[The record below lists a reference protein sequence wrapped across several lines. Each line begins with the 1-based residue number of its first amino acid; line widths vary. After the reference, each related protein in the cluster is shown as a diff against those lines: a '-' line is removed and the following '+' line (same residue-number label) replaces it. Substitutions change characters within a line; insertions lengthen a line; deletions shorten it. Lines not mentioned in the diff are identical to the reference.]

1 MTIPQLSKRVRSNQD
16 WRNPIKV
23 SKGGKNK
30 SKKNFSVSHKY
41 KKPKNRKR
49 LKRLTSTLVPLG
61 IFLVLVGGIFILGL
75 FAWISKDLPSP
86 DGLINRSITVS
97 TKIYDSKGETVLYDI
112 HGDIKRTLINLD
124 EIPDYVVSATLAAE
138 DRDFY
143 THKGFSITGIVRSAL
158 KNIFTGS
165 RVGGSTLTQQFVKNA
180 ILTTEKTY
188 TRKIKELLISYRLEK
203 KFEKDEILGMY
214 FNEIPYGSVIY
225 GVEAASQSF
234 FGKSARDISIAEGAI
249 LAAIP
254 QAPTFYSPYGSNKD
268 RLIVRQ
274 KWVLDSMAEL
284 GYITTSQA
292 EQAKNEKIIF
302 KPLTESIIAPHFVM
316 YVRELLSEE
325 YGENFITQEGL
336 KVYTTLDLDRQK
348 IAEDAIEKGIAD
360 NSKKYEFTNASLVAI
375 DTRTGHIQAMVG
387 SADYFNDDID
397 GQVNV
402 SLRPRQPGSS
412 FKPIVYTAA
421 FEKGYT
427 PNTILYDVETDFDA
441 TDTKPYEPKNYDLEQ
456 RGPVTIRNALQGS
469 LNIPAV
475 KATYLTGIDNV
486 IDLARGLGY
495 TTLEDKD
502 RFGLSIVLGG
512 AEVKLLEHVGSFATL
527 ASEGIKH
534 DVTPILK
541 IEDKN
546 GRVLFEYK
554 DKKREVLKSE
564 YARLIT
570 NVLSDDNARAYVF
583 GAGSALTLPGR
594 PVAAKTGTTNN
605 YRDAW
610 TIGYTPSLAAGVWVG
625 NNNNDEMKRGAA
637 GGVVAAPIWN
647 YFMREALRDTSPESF
662 TAPEE
667 FITGK
672 PILDGQETAQ
682 MKVKIDTMSNKLA
695 TQYTPDSTIREVSI
709 KEIHNILYYVEKD
722 DPRGNKPK
730 DPESDPQFQKWE
742 DAVIKWA
749 EDQGFNPNSNIEL
762 PTEYDDIHLEQD
774 QPNLIIITPLPG
786 QTIENDQ
793 LSIEITGSAKRGIDK
808 VEYYIDSKLIT
819 TKNDT
824 SDINI
829 NISNITTGSHQLI
842 IKIKDDLQNTATQS
856 VNLNLKTSRLAPNL
870 NWTSPENNSTIN
882 SPFNISGNLIS
893 WDNVNKIDFYSQQGE
908 STTYLG
914 HINPS
919 GAQISLLAD
928 KDLDPGNYIIYGNI
942 FDTSGKK
949 YKTSSMVVTIK

>member
-1 MTIPQLSKRVRSNQD
+1 
-16 WRNPIKV
+16 
-23 SKGGKNK
+23 
-30 SKKNFSVSHKY
+30 
-41 KKPKNRKR
+41 
-49 LKRLTSTLVPLG
+49 
-61 IFLVLVGGIFILGL
+61 
-75 FAWISKDLPSP
+75 
-86 DGLINRSITVS
+86 
-97 TKIYDSKGETVLYDI
+97 
-112 HGDIKRTLINLD
+112 
-124 EIPDYVVSATLAAE
+124 
-138 DRDFY
+138 
-143 THKGFSITGIVRSAL
+143 
-158 KNIFTGS
+158 
-165 RVGGSTLTQQFVKNA
+165 
-180 ILTTEKTY
+180 
-188 TRKIKELLISYRLEK
+188 
-203 KFEKDEILGMY
+203 
-214 FNEIPYGSVIY
+214 
-225 GVEAASQSF
+225 
-234 FGKSARDISIAEGAI
+234 
-249 LAAIP
+249 
-254 QAPTFYSPYGSNKD
+254 
-268 RLIVRQ
+268 
-274 KWVLDSMAEL
+274 
-284 GYITTSQA
+284 
-292 EQAKNEKIIF
+292 
-302 KPLTESIIAPHFVM
+302 
-316 YVRELLSEE
+316 
-325 YGENFITQEGL
+325 
-336 KVYTTLDLDRQK
+336 
-348 IAEDAIEKGIAD
+348 
-360 NSKKYEFTNASLVAI
+360 
-375 DTRTGHIQAMVG
+375 
-387 SADYFNDDID
+387 
-397 GQVNV
+397 
-402 SLRPRQPGSS
+402 
-412 FKPIVYTAA
+412 
-421 FEKGYT
+421 
-427 PNTILYDVETDFDA
+427 
-441 TDTKPYEPKNYDLEQ
+441 
-456 RGPVTIRNALQGS
+456 
-469 LNIPAV
+469 
-475 KATYLTGIDNV
+475 
-486 IDLARGLGY
+486 
-495 TTLEDKD
+495 
-502 RFGLSIVLGG
+502 
-512 AEVKLLEHVGSFATL
+512 
-527 ASEGIKH
+527 
-534 DVTPILK
+534 
-541 IEDKN
+541 
-546 GRVLFEYK
+546 
-554 DKKREVLKSE
+554 
-564 YARLIT
+564 
-570 NVLSDDNARAYVF
+570 
-583 GAGSALTLPGR
+583 
-594 PVAAKTGTTNN
+594 
-605 YRDAW
+605 
-610 TIGYTPSLAAGVWVG
+610 
-625 NNNNDEMKRGAA
+625 MKRGAA